1 VISEGGELAL
11 LICRSLSAY
20 CDVAARYLP
29 LPYGDA
35 SPVLLSAMAP
45 TAARAYV
52 SGLNF
57 GIAAAALASLA
68 TPLDDVRRHYSTVG
82 GITEQCY
89 VAFRESRRR
98 RGTGG
103 GDGRGSRKS
112 QRDTDDARHSRGRSV
127 MKVYELQGP
136 DGAEGLNLVDR
147 PVPQPAAGQVLVRMK
162 AATLNYR
169 DLLTVNGGYGSR
181 QKFPLIPVSDGAGT
195 VETVGTGVRQFATGD
210 RVVGSF
216 FENWLAGE
224 PSKTKMDAALGGSVD
239 GVLAEYRIFPAHAL
253 VKTPP
258 HLDDAEAAALPCAG
272 LTAWSAVV
280 KLGGVKPGQTV
291 LTQGT
296 GGVSLFALQFAKMCG
311 ARVIATSSSDAKIER
326 LKILG
331 ADVTI
336 NYKTTPDWGK
346 KARKLTGYGVDL
358 VVEVGGTG
366 TLNESIR
373 ATRIGGT
380 IAFIGVLAGPPPA
393 NSRLPLMVMQQQRL
407 QGITVGSVEDLQAM
421 CDAISL
427 NRMKPV
433 IDKTFS
439 FDEVREAFAR
449 MSSGAHF
456 GKVAIA
462 IE

>member
-1 VISEGGELAL
+1 
-11 LICRSLSAY
+11 
-20 CDVAARYLP
+20 
-29 LPYGDA
+29 
-35 SPVLLSAMAP
+35 
-45 TAARAYV
+45 
-52 SGLNF
+52 
-57 GIAAAALASLA
+57 
-68 TPLDDVRRHYSTVG
+68 
-82 GITEQCY
+82 
-89 VAFRESRRR
+89 
-98 RGTGG
+98 
-103 GDGRGSRKS
+103 
-112 QRDTDDARHSRGRSV
+112 
-127 MKVYELQGP
+127 MKCYELQGP
-136 DGAEGLNLVDR
+136 DGPEGLKLVDR
-147 PVPQPAAGQVLVRMK
+147 PVPKPAPGEVLVRIK

-169 DLLTVNGGYGSR
+169 DLLTVKGGYGSR

-195 VETVGTGVRQFATGD
+195 VEAVGARIRQFAVGD

-216 FENWLAGE
+216 FEDWLAGK
-224 PSKTKMDAALGGSVD
+224 PSEAKMHAALGGSVD

-291 LTQGT
+291 LTQGS

-326 LKILG
+326 LKSLG

-346 KARKLTGYGVDL
+346 KARELTGHGVDL
-358 VVEVGGTG
+358 IVEVGGVG
-366 TLNESIR
+366 TLNDSIR

-393 NSRLPLMVMQQQRL
+393 NLRLPLIVMQQQRL
-407 QGITVGSVEDLQAM
+407 QGVTVGSVEDLQAM
-421 CDAISL
+421 CDAVTL
-427 NRMKPV
+427 HGMKPV
-433 IDKTFS
+433 IDRTFP
-439 FDEVREAFAR
+439 FDQAKDAFLHLA
-449 MSSGAHF
+449 SGAHF

-462 IE
+462 IQ